1 MAGKTKTM
9 FIGRL
14 LELVDKR
21 NNTTHRIIMQKTSQ
35 KTSKYIDFHNVSN
48 IGKSKFKIKREPI
61 RIITSYCRKNF

>member
-9 FIGRL
+9 FNGRL

-21 NNTTHRIIMQKTSQ
+21 NNTTYRIIMQKTSQ

-48 IGKSKFKIKREPI
+48 IAKSKFKIKREPI
-61 RIITSYCRKNF
+61 